1 MEQLVRPLPVDRLT
15 ELVICLSEAGP
26 DDAREAVV
34 DAIERHGDWG
44 DGLLNVA
51 EALVN
56 LRNASS
62 SDARS
67 GERSR
72 VGASV

>member
-15 ELVICLSEAGP
+15 ELVICLSDAGSEVAR
-26 DDAREAVV
+26 DAVA

-51 EALVN
+51 DALVN
-56 LRNASS
+56 LRNGSPA
-62 SDARS
+62 DGRHDD
-67 GERSR
+67 RHR
-72 VGASV
+72 VGAVV